1 MRIEIGR
8 IKEYDFSK
16 IYDFLEKSAEK
27 AKLWNKLS
35 EAKTILIKPNLLG
48 AYPIERA
55 VTTNPIVLDAL
66 ITLLKKHG
74 KEIWIGD
81 SPGGTVSVKKVWDF
95 TKISELAKKHNI
107 KVLNFHEGKVK
118 ICNSENHQYPITDY
132 IWQADAVINVSK
144 YKTHSLMYYTGAVKN
159 LYGLIPGLKKS
170 DFHKKNPK
178 IDEFSTVI
186 SELYD
191 TVKDRLAWNI
201 MDGII
206 GMEGEG
212 PSAGD
217 PRNFGLMFASESAAA
232 LDFVASKMMGF
243 KQKQLKYIAAS
254 MKFDDI
260 DESMIEIDPKWIDFK
275 FDNVKIKKVS
285 LLIKVMSSSP
295 KFAQDI
301 FNKYYY
307 YYPDFDDNCRK
318 CRICVDSC
326 PVGAMVL
333 NKDDLHPIID
343 HDKCIK
349 CMCCHEMCPYS
360 VVYIH
365 KSKLAKLILKG

>member
-1 MRIEIGR
+1 
-8 IKEYDFSK
+8 
-16 IYDFLEKSAEK
+16 
-27 AKLWNKLS
+27 
-35 EAKTILIKPNLLG
+35 
-48 AYPIERA
+48 
-55 VTTNPIVLDAL
+55 
-66 ITLLKKHG
+66 
-74 KEIWIGD
+74 
-81 SPGGTVSVKKVWDF
+81 
-95 TKISELAKKHNI
+95 
-107 KVLNFHEGKVK
+107 VLNFHEGKVK
-118 ICNSENHQYPITDY
+118 ICDSENHQYPITDY

-178 IDEFSTVI
+178 LDDFSTVI
-186 SELYD
+186 SELYG

-206 GMEGEG
+206 GMEGDG
-212 PSAGD
+212 PSAGE
-217 PRNFGLMFASESAAA
+217 PRNFGLMFTCESAAA
-232 LDFVASKMMGF
+232 LDYVASKMMGF

-254 MKFDDI
+254 MKFDNI
-260 DESMIEIDPKWIDFK
+260 DESMIEIDPKWANFK
-275 FDNVKIKKVS
+275 FEKVKIKKVS
-285 LLIKVMSSSP
+285 FLIKAVSSSP

-301 FNKYYY
+301 FNKYYF
-307 YYPDFDDNCRK
+307 YYPDFNDNCKK

-326 PVGAMVL
+326 PVEAMVL
-333 NKDDLHPIID
+333 NKDDLHPTID

-360 VVYIH
+360 AVYIH

>member
-95 TKISELAKKHNI
+95 TKITELAEKHNI
-107 KVLNFHEGKVK
+107 KVLNFHEGQVK

>member
-95 TKISELAKKHNI
+95 TKITELAEKHNI
-107 KVLNFHEGKVK
+107 KVLNFHEGQVK

-254 MKFDDI
+254 MKFDNI

>member
-1 MRIEIGR
+1 MRIEIGS

-16 IYDFLEKSAEK
+16 IFDFLEKSAEK
-27 AKLWNKLS
+27 AKLWDKLS

-66 ITLLKKHG
+66 ITLLKNHE

-95 TKISELAKKHNI
+95 TKVSELAKKHDI

-118 ICNSENHQYPITDY
+118 ICDSENHQYPITDY

-178 IDEFSTVI
+178 LDDFSTVI
-186 SELYD
+186 SELYG

-206 GMEGEG
+206 GMEGDG
-212 PSAGD
+212 PSSGE
-217 PRNFGLMFASESAAA
+217 PRNFGLMFTCESAAA
-232 LDFVASKMMGF
+232 LDYVASKMMGF

-254 MKFDDI
+254 MKIDNI
-260 DESMIEIDPKWIDFK
+260 DESMIEIDPKWANFK
-275 FDNVKIKKVS
+275 FEKVKIKKVS
-285 LLIKVMSSSP
+285 FLIKAVSSSP

-301 FNKYYY
+301 FNKYYFKY
-307 YYPDFDDNCRK
+307 F
-318 CRICVDSC
+318 
-326 PVGAMVL
+326 
-333 NKDDLHPIID
+333 
-343 HDKCIK
+343 
-349 CMCCHEMCPYS
+349 
-360 VVYIH
+360 
-365 KSKLAKLILKG
+365 